1 MENLDSYINWL
12 IGRQEA
18 QTKLKK
24 PKKTWFKK
32 WVGIEAQPEL
42 IKEMVRHF
50 ERLSKKGEILST
62 TLERVKKLSPD
73 NLYKIYTEVEKIEL
87 KKVPKREIIAAFILA
102 GAIGAIFG
110 LIYYFLTLKQ

>member
-24 PKKTWFKK
+24 PKKTRFKK
-32 WVGIEAQPEL
+32 WVGIDAQPEL

-50 ERLSKKGEILST
+50 ERLSKKGEILPA
-62 TLERVKKLSPD
+62 TLERVKKLKPD
-73 NLYKIYTEVEKIEL
+73 ELYKIYAEVERIEL
-87 KKVPKREIIAAFILA
+87 KKIPKRKIIAAFILA

-110 LIYYFLTLKQ
+110 LIYYFSELKQ